1 MPDGAA
7 PRSPRRLTLY
17 SLIPLLVA
25 AAVALGW
32 ALQREALFTIIPG
45 FPAMVPATV
54 HLIAFV
60 AVGLLVSRRVAFWLG
75 VVVMVLAALLLL
87 EHFYHFSTGVLRLH
101 PFSQEYVDRITSGA
115 RPATTTLTCFVCL
128 GGALSLLGLDRPTR
142 AGRLLP
148 GALAAGVAAISWAIL
163 FAYTVWA
170 SGIRDANFLAGIA
183 VPTGTAI
190 LLLAIGLIHRGWSRL
205 PAEDRPLGM
214 QLWVLAGWIGLGSYV
229 FVTLVCT
236 PVHPISNGGQLLL
249 GVLFALGT
257 ATLVAVAL
265 VSAERARHAGAAL
278 REANAML
285 RAREA
290 ELSRSEE
297 LLRAARDGSLDAFFL
312 LGPERHA
319 DGTVADFRLLDV
331 NSQAER
337 LTGQPRAVLQWAL
350 LADAF
355 PVAQE
360 MGFLDRY
367 RAVLATGVPFEEE
380 FSTGGTRPGTRP
392 RWIRLQ
398 AVRAG
403 DGVALSV
410 RDVTEARELEQQVRH
425 AQRLDAAG
433 RLASGV
439 AHDFNNMLTVV
450 LGTADELLADP
461 AVRLGHARDLH
472 AIREAVER
480 GRELTGRLLA
490 FSRRQPLR
498 REPCR
503 LDRMVE
509 GVIELA
515 RSALPAGIVAR
526 VVAGDTPATV
536 EGDRLMLEQA
546 LMNLVLNA
554 RDAMPAGGEL
564 TITTDVLELQR
575 PLRHPTGEVTPGT
588 WARVEVRDSGTGM
601 APEVAEHAFE
611 PFFTTK
617 PTGRGSGL
625 GLSTA
630 YGIVRQAGG
639 HLFVAETGQD
649 GTAVQ
654 LYLPVVHARPE
665 LDGVPGAVGGLVT
678 PGSPVGGPVLVVDDD
693 PEVRDV
699 VSRLLRRIGCE
710 VELAGDG
717 VEALAALSR
726 GGFRLLVTDMVMPRM
741 GGAELARRARGLD
754 PAIAVVYISGY
765 TEDEVALRGGE
776 RPGECFLAKP
786 FTTEELLHAVGKS
799 LGPAVPADPDPG
811 AP

>member
-7 PRSPRRLTLY
+7 PRSPRRLSLY
-17 SLIPLLVA
+17 SLIPLLLA
-25 AAVALGW
+25 AVVALGW
-32 ALQREALFTIIPG
+32 GFQHEALIKIIPG
-45 FPAMVPATV
+45 FPAMVPVTV
-54 HLIAFV
+54 QLIALV
-60 AVGLLVSRRVAFWLG
+60 AIGLLVSRRVAFGLG
-75 VVVMVLAALLLL
+75 VAVMALAALLLL

-101 PFSQEYVDRITSGA
+101 PFSQAYVDRITNGA

-128 GGALSLLGLDRPTR
+128 GGSLALLGLDRPTR

-163 FAYTVWA
+163 FAYAVWA
-170 SGIRDANFLAGIA
+170 AGIQDANFLAGIA
-183 VPTGTAI
+183 VPTGAAI
-190 LLLAIGLIHRGWSRL
+190 LLLAIGEIQRSWTDLL
-205 PAEDRPLGM
+205 AEDRPLAM
-214 QLWVLAGWIGLGSYV
+214 QLWVLAGWLGLGSYV
-229 FVTLVCT
+229 FVTLERT

-257 ATLVAVAL
+257 ATLVAMAL

-285 RAREA
+285 LARDA

-312 LGPERHA
+312 LGPVRLA
-319 DGTVADFRLLDV
+319 DGAVHDFRLLDV

-337 LTGQPRAVLQWAL
+337 LAGRPRAALQSAL
-350 LADAF
+350 LSDAF

-367 RAVLATGVPFEEE
+367 REVLATGVPFEEE

-461 AVRLGHARDLH
+461 IVRLDHARDIH
-472 AIREAVER
+472 AIRDAVER

-490 FSRRQPLR
+490 FSRRQPSR

-503 LDRMVE
+503 LDQMVE

-515 RSALPAGIVAR
+515 RPALPAGIAAR
-526 VVAGDTPATV
+526 VVAGDSPATV

-546 LMNLVLNA
+546 LMNLILNA
-554 RDAMPAGGEL
+554 RDAMPDGGEL
-564 TITTDVLELQR
+564 TVTTDVLELQR
-575 PLRHPTGEVTPGT
+575 PLRHPTGEVAPGR

-654 LYLPVVHARPE
+654 LYLPVVPVMPE
-665 LDGVPGAVGGLVT
+665 TGLPGGAGGLAS
-678 PGSPVGGPVLVVDDD
+678 PGSPIGGPVLVVDDD
-693 PEVRDV
+693 PQVRDV

-710 VELAGDG
+710 VELASDG

-765 TEDEVALRGGE
+765 TEDEVALRGSE

-786 FTTEELLHAVGKS
+786 FTTEELMQAVQCS
-799 LGPAVPADPDPG
+799 LDGVRTD
-811 AP
+811 